1 MATVESALQTQ
12 IRNIEAQYGR
22 SMGEWTE
29 LIRAS
34 GLTRHGQIV
43 AMLKQDHGVSHG
55 SANRVALVALAALD
69 GQGSSSTPAGSAGS
83 GDWPSRGGSTAVAD
97 RTDQL
102 YADRPTLRPIHDRLM
117 TEIRSLGR
125 DIEVAPK
132 KGYLSLRRRTQF
144 AMIKPAAGHIDLG
157 LILPDSPVTDPFE
170 SAATWNALFS
180 HRIRVRSTDDIDTEL
195 SIWIARAYD
204 RAG

>member
-1 MATVESALQTQ
+1 LATVESALQTQ

-29 LIRAS
+29 LIRAG
-34 GLTRHGQIV
+34 GLTRYGQIV
-43 AMLKQDHGVSHG
+43 AMLKQDHGLSHG
-55 SANRVALVALAALD
+55 SANRVALVALAELGAD
-69 GQGSSSTPAGSAGS
+69 GSSSA
-83 GDWPSRGGSTAVAD
+83 AVAD
-97 RTDQL
+97 PADQL
-102 YADRPTLRPIHDRLM
+102 YADRPALRPIHNRLM
-117 TEIRSLGR
+117 TEIGSLGP

-132 KGYLSLRRRTQF
+132 KGYLSLRRRKQF

-157 LILPDSPVTDPFE
+157 LILPDSPVTDRFE

-180 HRIRVRSTDDIDTEL
+180 HRVRVRSADDVDAEL
-195 SIWIARAYD
+195 STWIGRAYD